1 MADYNNGSFN
11 KLSSKE
17 KSLLSQL
24 KHVLPRTGTV
34 FSESDDLTPV
44 LCKPKILPLKSV
56 TLQKIEEMEKRANE
70 KAKDQASHMN

>member
-1 MADYNNGSFN
+1 MADYNSGSFS

-24 KHVLPRTGTV
+24 KHILPRTGTV
-34 FSESDDLTPV
+34 FSQSDDLTPV

-56 TLQKIEEMEKRANE
+56 TLEKIEQMEKRANE
-70 KAKDQASHMN
+70 KAKNQSTQ